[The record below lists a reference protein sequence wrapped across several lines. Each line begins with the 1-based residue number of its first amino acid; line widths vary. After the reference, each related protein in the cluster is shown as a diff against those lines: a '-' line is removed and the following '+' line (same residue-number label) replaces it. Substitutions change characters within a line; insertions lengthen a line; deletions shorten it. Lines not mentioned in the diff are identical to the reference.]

1 MGVHLSP
8 LKFSEED
15 KGKQASKKQLSVMTV
30 LVREVQ
36 VLLETK
42 QGHIAEAT
50 RVETWKCVGDNW
62 W

>member
-1 MGVHLSP
+1 MHLSP

-50 RVETWKCVGDNW
+50 RVET
-62 W
+62 